1 MKDHI
6 SYSDTFF
13 KHNELI
19 VAFEPCEL
27 VKEYTI
33 SIDMGSSNCSCPS
46 SSCPS
51 YGTNCCKDST
61 FLIILVALLISYLN
75 RGDLEF

>member
-1 MKDHI
+1 MKDHT
-6 SYSDTFF
+6 Y

-19 VAFEPCEL
+19 VAFKPCEL
-27 VKEYTI
+27 VKECDI
-33 SIDMGSSNCSCPS
+33 SVDMGSSNCPCPS
-46 SSCPS
+46 PSCSPC
-51 YGTNCCKDST
+51 GRNCDNDSV